1 MKGKVN
7 GTTSRPSKSAAPDD
21 RGTEYKDM
29 KPSKSVDLT
38 NKKSKD
44 EEVSY
49 SPTDVLLIPGEKV
62 LQIACGVIH
71 SMALTNSN
79 RVFSCGSGSSFNLGH
94 GNRDTL
100 TQFKPIEYF
109 TENNLKVAKIACGM
123 NHSGCITDKGKVYL
137 WGITS
142 DISYSLEMKEKCLL
156 KKPTLI
162 SFINESDE
170 IIRGKDRE
178 PTITDLKLGE

>member
-1 MKGKVN
+1 MKGKVHGN
-7 GTTSRPSKSAAPDD
+7 PSRPSKSAAPDD

-38 NKKSKD
+38 NKKSR
-44 EEVSY
+44 EEDVSY
-49 SPTDVLLIPGEKV
+49 GPTDSLLIPGEKV

-71 SMALTNSN
+71 TMVLTNNS
-79 RVFSCGSGSSFNLGH
+79 RVFSCGNGNSFNLGH
-94 GNRDTL
+94 GNREIS
-100 TQFKPIEYF
+100 TQFKPIDYF
-109 TENNLKVAKIACGM
+109 TENNIKVAKIACGM

-142 DISYSLEMKEKCLL
+142 DISYSLEMKEKCLM

-162 SFINESDE
+162 SFNNESDG
-170 IIRGKDRE
+170 IIRGKEKE